1 MNELE
6 PIEGRLAASIDKQVT
21 GDLRVRTGGL
31 IWASMTQ
38 VMEFAKLMAI
48 SGVAVPKHL
57 RGNPGACL
65 GIVTQAINWEM
76 DPFAVANKSYAVSDR
91 LAYESQLINAVI
103 LRRAPIVD
111 RFTISYS
118 GSGKTRRCTVA
129 ARIKSGAVL
138 EYESPEMGTIP
149 IQNSPLWK
157 ADPDQQ
163 LFYFASR
170 AFCRRHFPDV
180 LLGVYSRDELEGSAM
195 GNSPPQQRKSLGEKL
210 KAIAKEGG
218 PRVIPAVSELA
229 DRFTPERGKPLPYEL
244 PPNDEPAHKDNRFY
258 RQTPDAFAEE
268 HDAETGELV
277 EMKPEELREIL
288 KGPERL
294 TSEEVKIVQDYLVG
308 QEGGQPLKIEELD
321 AETAT
326 VVLAGQLAARQG
338 DAAYQKW
345 WKRLNAPD
353 AERATPHLE
362 AIRAHLP

>member
-1 MNELE
+1 LKKLHEEEDMNELE
-6 PIEGRLAASIDKQVT
+6 PIEDRLRESIKEVTGDLRVREDRLRESINKEVT

-111 RFTISYS
+111 RFGITYA
-118 GSGKTRRCTVA
+118 GDGKTRRCTVSA
-129 ARIKSGAVL
+129 QIRSGAIL
-138 EYESPEMGTIP
+138 EYESPELGTIP
-149 IQNSPLWK
+149 TQNSPLWK
-157 ADPDQQ
+157 SDPDQQ

-170 AFCRRHFPDV
+170 SFCRRHFPDV
-180 LLGVYSRDELEGSAM
+180 LLGVYTRDELEDNA
-195 GNSPPQQRKSLGEKL
+195 PLPRTYAPKESLSEKL
-210 KAIAKEGG
+210 AA
-218 PRVIPAVSELA
+218 LA
-229 DRFTPERGKPLPYEL
+229 SKPERGNPVPYKHPIL
-244 PPNDEPAHKDNRFY
+244 
-258 RQTPDAFAEE
+258 DASE
-268 HDAETGELV
+268 HDAETGEIV
-277 EMKPEELREIL
+277 ETELNVD
-288 KGPERL
+288 K
-294 TSEEVKIVQDYLVG
+294 
-308 QEGGQPLKIEELD
+308 LD
-321 AETAT
+321 ADTAT

-345 WKRLNAPD
+345 WKRLNADD
-353 AERATPHLE
+353 AERAKPHLE
-362 AIRAHLP
+362 SIRVHLP